1 LNKQNNEDTR
11 REEVMPVYPVKS
23 AERVIQILELFRAV
37 RKPMRL
43 NTVASELS
51 WPIPSTVA
59 LLKTLVGMGY
69 LVFSSADRTY
79 FPSPHVASLGD
90 WVEPAFFE
98 DSRALEIA
106 NRLRSETTEHVLLS
120 VHSGLHVQH
129 VKVLHGV
136 DDARYGARDG
146 SLRLVVKSSP
156 GLVLLGAMPVQAVD
170 RICRQINIKYRNKTE
185 RIDPD
190 QFSKTIA
197 SVKRQGFSSLYGV
210 PHVEGAVLSMLLP
223 PTQSGKRI
231 AVSVGGRKERIQQNR
246 DRLLQKMADVI
257 AAA

>member
-1 LNKQNNEDTR
+1 
-11 REEVMPVYPVKS
+11 MPVYPVKS

-37 RKPMRL
+37 RQPLRL
-43 NTVASELS
+43 NTIASDLD

-69 LVFSSADRTY
+69 LIFSTKERTY
-79 FPSPHVASLGD
+79 FPSPHLASLGN

-98 DSRALEIA
+98 DSHAMEIA
-106 NRLRSETTEHVLLS
+106 ERLCEQTTEHVVLS

-129 VKVLHGV
+129 VKVLHGI
-136 DDARYGARDG
+136 DDARYGTRDG
-146 SLRLVVKSSP
+146 SMRLVVRTSP
-156 GLVLLGAMPVQAVD
+156 GLVLLGAMPMQAVD

-210 PHVEGAVLSMLLP
+210 PHIEGAMLSMLLP
-223 PTQSGKRI
+223 PTRSGQRI
-231 AVSVGGRKERIQQNR
+231 AVSVGGRKERIKQNR
-246 DRLLQKMADVI
+246 DRLLQTMADVI
-257 AAA
+257 AAAV